1 MRVTSSKFRDP
12 SFELPK
18 LRISKKEKRAT
29 NMIVVV
35 DMSSASLEKLKLG
48 HECIQSSIEAPL
60 VPIATTAVQF
70 SNGLLLCILLL
81 R

>member
-1 MRVTSSKFRDP
+1 MYSK
-12 SFELPK
+12 L
-18 LRISKKEKRAT
+18 AVV
-29 NMIVVV
+29 MIVVV

-48 HECIQSSIEAPL
+48 HERIQSTTVAPL

-70 SNGLLLCILLL
+70 SKGLLLCILLL